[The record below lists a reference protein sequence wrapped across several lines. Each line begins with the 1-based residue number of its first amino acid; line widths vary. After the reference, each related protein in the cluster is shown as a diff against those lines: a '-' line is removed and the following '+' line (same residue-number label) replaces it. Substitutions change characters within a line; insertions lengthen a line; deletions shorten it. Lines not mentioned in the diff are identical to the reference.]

1 MREANEMETNR
12 AGPSAVCPP
21 SSNLQS
27 HVHSSYIATSQQATP
42 TTNSNHATH
51 SHQTLCCDH
60 TSYKT
65 DHVLNNVTNVVYMHA
80 CACVC
85 AYSKIFLLRVL
96 LVFST
101 GAGRAMSSPAFM
113 IDSKLFSLSPAN
125 VTTSPC
131 PSPTTFTCTHAHTH
145 TYTHHQTSQTPST
158 NVTEY
163 RNIGHNV
170 CGVVRVNI
178 WKDQFTSKMY

>member
-1 MREANEMETNR
+1 
-12 AGPSAVCPP
+12 
-21 SSNLQS
+21 
-27 HVHSSYIATSQQATP
+27 
-42 TTNSNHATH
+42 
-51 SHQTLCCDH
+51 
-60 TSYKT
+60 
-65 DHVLNNVTNVVYMHA
+65 MHA

-178 WKDQFTSKMY
+178 WKDQFTSKMYWRSLWLKQLGHIHTSAMVDATTEEINIWMLTYMKVQKNIKQSPCCAWSSCRHSQIYTTFTCTQIHTCMHTHRSHH